1 MHFKINI
8 KYLVS
13 KIGGKPDK
21 IQEMLDKQGGIP
33 YNNIMLT
40 L

>member
-1 MHFKINI
+1 MYFKINI
-8 KYLVS
+8 TYHVF
-13 KIGGKPDK
+13 KIAVIDDK
-21 IQEMLDKQGGIP
+21 NQEMLDKQRRIP

>member
-1 MHFKINI
+1 MHFKIN
-8 KYLVS
+8 
-13 KIGGKPDK
+13 KIAVIDDK
-21 IQEMLDKQGGIP
+21 NQEMLDKQRGIP

>member
-1 MHFKINI
+1 M
-8 KYLVS
+8 YS
-13 KIGGKPDK
+13 KSLFIDDK
-21 IQEMLDKQGGIP
+21 NQEMLDKQRGIP